1 MKAARRLALE
11 IAVLCV
17 IGTALGVSVNA
28 IRADNNDV
36 TISRNY
42 FARPAVMP
50 LRPEAVPVAVASPD
64 TPNAPAGPATDG
76 PEERPQAGGEYDPA
90 QLGVRVAS
98 FDEAR
103 DTFEDPSTD
112 MGFCLFVDARNR
124 DEYNN
129 GHIPGA
135 LLVDHYRLDK
145 YLPEVLPLIQQAER
159 LMLYCEGGDCE
170 DSFFLAQ
177 ALIIRG
183 VDPDKLYIFKGGW
196 EEWQANDMPIEQA
209 EGD

>member
-1 MKAARRLALE
+1 MKAARRAVFE

-17 IGTALGVSVNA
+17 IGTALGMSVNA
-28 IRADNNDV
+28 IRADDNDV
-36 TISRNY
+36 TIGRNY
-42 FARPAVMP
+42 FARPTV
-50 LRPEAVPVAVASPD
+50 VPVTAASPD
-64 TPNAPAGPATDG
+64 APNTLPEPVTAGVDEPAPA
-76 PEERPQAGGEYDPA
+76 QANYDPA
-90 QLGVRVAS
+90 QLGVRVVS

-103 DTFEDPSTD
+103 ETFDDPSTE
-112 MGFCLFVDARNR
+112 MGFCMFVDARNR

-135 LLVDHYRLDK
+135 LLVDHYRLEK
-145 YLPEVLPLIQQAER
+145 YLPDALPLIKQAER

-183 VDPDKLYIFKGGW
+183 VDPDKLFIFKGGW
-196 EEWQANDMPIEQA
+196 EQWEANDMPIEQA

>member
-1 MKAARRLALE
+1 MKAARRLVLE

-17 IGTALGVSVNA
+17 IGTALGMSVNA
-28 IRADNNDV
+28 IRADHNDV

-42 FARPAVMP
+42 FARPAVAP
-50 LRPEAVPVAVASPD
+50 VRPEAIPAAVGSPD
-64 TPNAPAGPATDG
+64 TPDATPGPATDG
-76 PEERPQAGGEYDPA
+76 TDKPPQAGDNYDPA

-112 MGFCLFVDARNR
+112 MGLCLFVDARNR

-135 LLVDHYRLDK
+135 LLVDHYRLEK
-145 YLPEVLPLIQQAER
+145 YLPDALPLIKQAER

-196 EEWQANDMPIEQA
+196 EQWEANDMPIEQA